1 MRRKTIFVDPAGAT
15 PIDDVTGLIPAN
27 IKTRRQLFIAEARN
41 ISKPLT
47 RYMAAVPSKRLAPF
61 TLDWAY
67 KLHREMFGE
76 VWKWAGTRRSTELNF
91 GVPAY
96 QIDHDLKNLFDD
108 LAVWHQHESFPVI
121 EQSVRLHHRAVW
133 IHPFR
138 NGNGRWARL
147 LANIWLK
154 RSRHGPV
161 KWPEQTIGD
170 GSRIRKEYIAAVK
183 AADRGDYT
191 PLLALHQ
198 MYL

>member
-1 MRRKTIFVDPAGAT
+1 
-15 PIDDVTGLIPAN
+15 
-27 IKTRRQLFIAEARN
+27 
-41 ISKPLT
+41 
-47 RYMAAVPSKRLAPF
+47 
-61 TLDWAY
+61 
-67 KLHREMFGE
+67 
-76 VWKWAGTRRSTELNF
+76 LNF

-108 LAVWHQHESFPVI
+108 LIAWHEHESFPLI

-154 RSRHGPV
+154 RWRHAPV
-161 KWPEQTIGD
+161 KWPEQTIED
-170 GSRIRKEYIAAVK
+170 ESRIRNEYIAAVK

-191 PLLALHQ
+191 PLLALHER
-198 MYL
+198 YL

>member
-1 MRRKTIFVDPAGAT
+1 LKRKTIFVDPDGAT

-47 RYMAAVPSKRLAPF
+47 RYMAAVPSRRLAPF

-76 VWKWAGTRRSTELNF
+76 VWEWAGTRRTTELNF
-91 GVPAY
+91 GVAAY

-108 LAVWHQHESFPVI
+108 LAVWHERESFPLV

-154 RSRHGPV
+154 RWRHAPV

-183 AADRGDYT
+183 AADRGDYG

-198 MYL
+198 RYL